1 METNGRSG
9 VRPGRLLDAAA
20 RTLSLMG
27 LVITVALMVA
37 WDRRR
42 RGTYASGRPPREF
55 NETILRL
62 MMGSRHRGHRL
73 LRGHRAL

>member
-1 METNGRSG
+1 
-9 VRPGRLLDAAA
+9 
-20 RTLSLMG
+20 MG

-42 RGTYASGRPPREF
+42 RGTYPSGRPPREF

-62 MMGSRHRGHRL
+62 MMGAATAGIGSFAVIARYEHEYAAIAARIRDRL
-73 LRGHRAL
+73 K